1 MKQQLIPL
9 VPVLK
14 ELLAGPRG
22 PAGEAETP
30 VRLAHI
36 ARSNDMSWLNEVLV
50 ALVFCDQRDWYA
62 QEDDWV
68 AECLAVWM
76 DPQTAQLF
84 GSALRADAGQSEL
97 EMFVDALGGVV
108 ERWRVESEQAQP
120 QPNPDFGP
128 AAPVEGTQ
136 FYKYARLQGTQ
147 EFQWL
152 YASAPDSTDWR
163 TIDAWYLQHEA
174 DAAGQPDDIR
184 PHGDHFTQLVDGA
197 WKFGATREATRWYDD
212 YEWMLEQE
220 GLLPALPEPVEQ
232 VVEAPEPPGGLD
244 ERVFD
249 PEADLT
255 SAEAQDILATPAGEV
270 FAEAMAQAMIDM
282 QAEQIE
288 KLLAG
293 AGNLSEAELKTLLDM
308 VQQSN

>member
-14 ELLAGPRG
+14 ELLAGPQG
-22 PAGEAETP
+22 PAGEEEGP
-30 VRLAHI
+30 VQLAHI
-36 ARSNDMSWLNEVLV
+36 AKGNDMTWLNEALV
-50 ALVFCDQRDWYA
+50 ALVFCDRRDWYA
-62 QEDDWV
+62 QQDDWV

-76 DPQTAQLF
+76 DPETLQLF
-84 GSALRADAGQSEL
+84 GSGLRADAGQSEL
-97 EMFVDALGGVV
+97 EMFVDALDGVV
-108 ERWRVESEQAQP
+108 ERWRAESEQARP
-120 QPNPDFGP
+120 QPNPDVDP

-136 FYKYARLQGTQ
+136 FYKYARLQGTR

-152 YASAPDSTDWR
+152 YASAPDSADWQ
-163 TIDAWYLQHEA
+163 TIDARYLQHEA
-174 DAAGQPDDIR
+174 GAAGRPDDIR
-184 PHGDHFTQLVDGA
+184 PHGDHFTKLVDGA
-197 WKFGATREATRWYDD
+197 WAFGATREAALWYDD

-220 GLLPALPEPVEQ
+220 GLLPVPPEAAEQ

-255 SAEAQDILATPAGEV
+255 SAEAKDILATPAGEV
-270 FAEAMAQAMIDM
+270 FAEAMTQAMIDM

-288 KLLAG
+288 RLLAG
-293 AGNLSEAELKTLLDM
+293 AENLSEEELKALLEL
-308 VQQSN
+308 VQQSD